1 MFIQASLPLLH
12 CGPFQ
17 SGGQVQWNDPYVY
30 LPLLHCGPF
39 QPGAQVHRNDPYVF
53 VHDPPL

>member
-1 MFIQASLPLLH
+1 MFIQAS
-12 CGPFQ
+12 
-17 SGGQVQWNDPYVY
+17 